1 MGSMLQVYF
10 LSILLNILCGYL
22 FAFSGDET
30 EMAGLS
36 FHLDNE
42 TVRLVI
48 GVLSLLTGILKIL
61 SPVEGNV
68 PVVGDL
74 VPALGNL
81 AGGFILVFEFYRNR
95 STVDSL
101 VAERI
106 GEIIEKNRKLTGFVC
121 LAAGVLHFIFY
132 SVLFL

>member
-1 MGSMLQVYF
+1 MLPVYF
-10 LSILLNILCGYL
+10 LSILLNALSGYL

-30 EMAGLS
+30 EKTGLS
-36 FHLDNE
+36 FHLSNE

-48 GVLSLLTGILKIL
+48 GILSLLTGLLKIL
-61 SPVEGNV
+61 SPVGGNV

-74 VPALGNL
+74 VPALANL

-95 STVDSL
+95 STVDSMA
-101 VAERI
+101 AERI
-106 GEIIEKNRKLTGFVC
+106 GEIIEKNRRLTGFVC
-121 LAAGVLHFIFY
+121 MSAAVLHLIFF

>member
-1 MGSMLQVYF
+1 MLPIYF

-22 FAFSGDET
+22 FAFSGNET
-30 EMAGLS
+30 EKEGLS
-36 FHLDNE
+36 FHLNNE

-48 GVLSLLTGILKIL
+48 GVLCLLTGILKIL
-61 SPVEGNV
+61 SPVGGNV

-74 VPALGNL
+74 VPALANL
-81 AGGFILVFEFYRNR
+81 AGGFILAFEFYRNR
-95 STVDSL
+95 STVDSMA
-101 VAERI
+101 AERI